1 MTLFSELLM
10 KFSAAS
16 LKLFLAAAS
25 NRCEPRVPFRLQI
38 GCLKLID
45 FFYIYSLRFFSISNK
60 KRFDFKGT
68 NFIDNQLFSILTS
81 FLY

>member
-1 MTLFSELLM
+1 MTLFLELLM

-45 FFYIYSLRFFSISNK
+45 FFYIYSSTFFFLFQPKNVLILKEPILLTISY
-60 KRFDFKGT
+60 FQF
-68 NFIDNQLFSILTS
+68 
-81 FLY
+81 